1 MRILVSGATGFLG
14 RFVIPRL
21 IEQGHEVTGLSRQA
35 ATAQTRAREHS
46 ALGIPL
52 LQADLTRWDGGLD
65 PATLRGKFDLF
76 LHMAAIYDLRVTE
89 GEAGVQNLGGTHAAL
104 TIAQKAAI
112 PHFTHISTIAV
123 ALGDFVS
130 PYPPERLSIER
141 AFSDSYAR
149 TKTQAEYMV
158 RQWEHSFASKMV
170 LRLGV
175 LVGDTKGTPPLRI
188 DGPYHAMHALRQLSP
203 WLRTTIGPIPVIG
216 RPDSSRLPIVPVDA
230 VASGIVSL
238 VAHQLKTGCS
248 DTFHLTPRDG
258 GVSARELYV
267 FIMEKI
273 GLDDRKL
280 HFMDTLPEE
289 FQTRLMQFAAGI
301 PKEELEYLLNL
312 PVFDARSTE
321 DILGK
326 DWCPVFSE
334 FQDTLWS
341 GYEKFIA
348 S

>member
-14 RFVIPRL
+14 RFVVPRL
-21 IEQGHEVTGLSRQA
+21 VGQGHEVTGLSRQS
-35 ATAQTRAREHS
+35 ATAQNS

-65 PATLRGKFDLF
+65 AVALRGKFDLF
-76 LHMAAIYDLRVTE
+76 LHMAAVYDLRVKD

-104 TIAQKAAI
+104 TIAQKAGI
-112 PHFTHISTIAV
+112 PHFTHISTVAV

-130 PYPPERLSIER
+130 PYPPDRLSMDR

-149 TKTQAEYMV
+149 TKAQAEFMV
-158 RQWEHSFASKMV
+158 REWEHRFASRMV

-188 DGPYHAMHALRQLSP
+188 DGPYHAMQALKQLAP
-203 WLRTTIGPIPVIG
+203 WLRTTLGPIPVVG
-216 RPDSSRLPIVPVDA
+216 RPDSSRLPIVPVDS
-230 VASGIVSL
+230 VASGVVSL
-238 VAHQLKTGCS
+238 VEHQFKTGCS
-248 DTFHLTPRDG
+248 DTFHLTPPDG

-280 HFMDTLPEE
+280 HFMDNVPEE
-289 FQTRLMQFAAGI
+289 IQTRLMQFAAGI
-301 PKEELEYLLNL
+301 PREELEYLLNL
-312 PVFDARSTE
+312 PVFDARTTE

-326 DWCPVFSE
+326 DWCPVFSQ
-334 FQDTLWS
+334 FQESLWS
-341 GYEKFIA
+341 GYEKFI
-348 S
+348 SS